1 MITCCL
7 HIIYWILSFGIVL
20 LIATLFF
27 LPSFKE
33 KSGLLCDIYS
43 PKYQKD
49 LLFYYLSGDISAD
62 AMWGGQWG
70 ALGIEKLTSALQIL
84 EVFTIWS
91 ESGQL

>member
-1 MITCCL
+1 
-7 HIIYWILSFGIVL
+7 LSFGIVL

-62 AMWGGQWG
+62 AM
-70 ALGIEKLTSALQIL
+70 
-84 EVFTIWS
+84 
-91 ESGQL
+91 